1 MNLRRLCFLALAA
14 LVLSAPQLRAQEN
27 LGIVAIV
34 NADPITAL
42 DLNSRMRIAIVSS
55 RLPDTIETK
64 QRLAPQVLRALID
77 DQIKKQEAATRG
89 IQVPP
94 RAVEERMSALAQENN
109 MGLQQFEAML
119 RQNGIPPESLA
130 DQIRTELA
138 WVAVIRRRFQS
149 TVVITPEDIA
159 DARNRIIES
168 RGAPEYRVSEIFLAA
183 DDSTQLGTAQ
193 EAAQRLM
200 EELEK
205 GASFSSVARQFSQAP
220 TAARG
225 GDLGWIQENDLP
237 PDLRPA
243 LLGLEPGK
251 VAGPLQSEGGYYI
264 LQLRDRRENAG
275 GAASG
280 TVDMKRILLPLEAG
294 ATPSQVADATDSARS
309 LRQNVTSCADAA
321 DAGASIDATTRDLTG
336 LDITALPPA
345 TQAIAIS
352 QPVGQASEPVRIE
365 SGIAVYVVCARNISN
380 AGPTDEELR
389 DQIMSERLEL
399 LARGYLRD
407 LRRNAF
413 VDIRG

>member
-1 MNLRRLCFLALAA
+1 MPTTTSSTARRK
-14 LVLSAPQLRAQEN
+14 
-27 LGIVAIV
+27 
-34 NADPITAL
+34 T
-42 DLNSRMRIAIVSS
+42 SS
-55 RLPDTIETK
+55 TT
-64 QRLAPQVLRALID
+64 
-77 DQIKKQEAATRG
+77 TR
-89 IQVPP
+89 
-94 RAVEERMSALAQENN
+94 
-109 MGLQQFEAML
+109 
-119 RQNGIPPESLA
+119 
-130 DQIRTELA
+130 T
-138 WVAVIRRRFQS
+138 
-149 TVVITPEDIA
+149 
-159 DARNRIIES
+159 
-168 RGAPEYRVSEIFLAA
+168 
-183 DDSTQLGTAQ
+183 
-193 EAAQRLM
+193 
-200 EELEK
+200 
-205 GASFSSVARQFSQAP
+205 QAP

-321 DAGASIDATTRDLTG
+321 DAGASIDAATRDLTG